1 MMPMM
6 IDLSFLSRSGFG
18 RRGLPA
24 LLAAVLLAAGCSS
37 TPERGQRGKRVD
49 PAARDG
55 AASQEEQMLA
65 AELGR
70 AFEQAVGARRIR
82 RADATLDEQRLPPAA
97 GVGREARRA
106 ARRQSVVEP
115 DHRPD

>member
-55 AASQEEQMLA
+55 APAQVDA
-65 AELGR
+65 AYTDLRAWLLPHALSYGPEL
-70 AFEQAVGARRIR
+70 
-82 RADATLDEQRLPPAA
+82 
-97 GVGREARRA
+97 
-106 ARRQSVVEP
+106 
-115 DHRPD
+115 HR